1 MFGEEVYCVA
11 LQRVGLHACMEEV
24 VLVGPGHRHR

>member
-24 VLVGPGHRHR
+24 VGPGHRHR